1 MKYYRFKT
9 FTTSYFFPKLNKDQ
23 QYMYGLY
30 SPYGGRL
37 SRLYWTLFK
46 KCSIVSALTSVSEEA
61 LPFPFKEIMN
71 ADETDSLMAFN
82 MGSPGVEQKISILG
96 YDKQARQ
103 PFFAKY
109 SQKERA
115 IELTQHEA
123 MIYQELE
130 RTGLTPRLLK
140 LKKVDGGVYMKV
152 EYLEG
157 KRPESKLLNKK
168 YIEIAIKLGN
178 YHLKTTSDNTTN
190 LKTCLSH
197 GDFCPWNF
205 LVNGG
210 EYKLIDWEMAEER
223 PMGYDVFTFIC
234 NVSTLFHPQA
244 SLKQTIDDNRELIN
258 MYFSHFDIENWLPY
272 LKYYAKDKSEYENKK
287 GFKERAD
294 LIKML
299 ENYEINK

>member
-46 KCSIVSALTSVSEEA
+46 KCSIVRTLTSVSEDV
-61 LPFPFKEIMN
+61 LPFPYKEIKN
-71 ADETDSLMAFN
+71 VDETDSLMAFN

-96 YDKQARQ
+96 YDKQTCQ
-103 PFFAKY
+103 PFFAKF

-115 IELTQHEA
+115 VELTQHEA
-123 MIYQELE
+123 TIYQKLE
-130 RTGLTPRLLK
+130 QTGLTPKLLK
-140 LKKVDGGVYMKV
+140 LKKVGNGVYMKA
-152 EYLEG
+152 EYIEG
-157 KRPESKLLNKK
+157 KRPDSKILDKN

-178 YHLKTTSDNTTN
+178 YHLGNTSNSTSN

-223 PMGYDVFTFIC
+223 PLGYDIFTFIC
-234 NVSTLFHPQA
+234 NVSTLFYPHV
-244 SLKQTIDDNRELIN
+244 SLKQAIDKDREYISL
-258 MYFSHFDIENWLPY
+258 YFSHFDIEEWLPY
-272 LKYYAKDKSEYENKK
+272 LKYYAKDKSEHEEKK
-287 GFKERAD
+287 GFKDRAK

-299 ENYEINK
+299 EDYEINR

>member
-1 MKYYRFKT
+1 MRFYRFKT
-9 FTTSYFFPKLNKDQ
+9 FTTSYYFPQLEDNQ

-30 SPYGGRL
+30 SPYGSRL
-37 SRLYWTLFK
+37 SRLYWYLFR
-46 KCSIVSALTSVSEEA
+46 KCSIIRALTSVNEDA
-61 LPFPFKEIMN
+61 LPFPYKEIMH

-96 YDKQARQ
+96 YDKQNGQ

-115 IELTQHEA
+115 VELTLHEA

-130 RTGLTPRLLK
+130 QTGLTPKLLK
-140 LKKVDGGVYMKV
+140 FKKVGNGVYMKA

-157 KRPESKLLNKK
+157 KRPDSKILDKK
-168 YIEIAIKLGN
+168 FVEIAMKLGN
-178 YHLKTTSDNTTN
+178 YHLSEIGRSTNN

-205 LVNGG
+205 LVNDG

-223 PMGYDVFTFIC
+223 PLGYDIFTFIC
-234 NVSTLFHPQA
+234 NVSTLFYPHS
-244 SLKQTIDDNRELIN
+244 SLKLAIDENRELICL
-258 MYFSHFDIENWLPY
+258 YFSHFDIEDWLPY
-272 LKYYAKDKSEYENKK
+272 LKYYAKDKSEYEYKK
-287 GFKERAD
+287 GFKDRAD
-294 LIKML
+294 QIKLL
-299 ENYEINK
+299 EDYEINK